1 MSAPAPEA
9 KPHHAEL
16 DRLRVWQRFHIA
28 ITALY
33 GGPIF
38 LVLTAMCG
46 YFYVR
51 GVNIEMGALQSRLH
65 GMSTSLAGTTD
76 PSIFEGAPTEAR
88 GADLLAKISKI
99 SAAEPDIV
107 SIYAV
112 RRSPN
117 PDELQF
123 VVDWVREDDPAAP
136 GEMYDVT
143 QAPVMAEAFDGPR
156 VEDELYADQWGPSLS
171 GYAPVYRDGVAVG
184 VIGIDLAAER
194 VYAIK
199 REVIATTLI
208 VYVAASLILVALAR
222 IVGTNIREPLVRI
235 IGATQAIHEGKLD
248 VRADL
253 DRPDEFGILGRHFD
267 GMAVG
272 LQEREHIRDTFGRY
286 MSERLAKRL
295 LGSPDATQLGG
306 EELHVTVLFS
316 DLRSYSTIS
325 ETLSPTQVVA
335 LLNDYMGEMGQIVD
349 DHHGVVIEF
358 LGDAVLAV
366 FGAIDPDPDHARHAV
381 DCALA
386 MQQRLDV
393 LNAKWQKSGVADLW
407 TRAGIA
413 RLRARIGVHTGTV
426 IAGNMGGYRRMKYA
440 VIGDPV
446 TVATKVESLNN
457 VTETDVLITAET
469 RAELDSSYVARTTTR
484 GQYPV
489 KGRAAAI
496 EVFSIGEAT

>member
-1 MSAPAPEA
+1 MSASAQDA
-9 KPHHAEL
+9 SQHHAEL
-16 DRLRVWQRFHIA
+16 NRLRVWQRFHIA

-33 GGPIF
+33 GVPIF
-38 LVLTAMCG
+38 IVLTAMCG

-51 GVNIEMGALQSRLH
+51 GVDIEMKALQARLH
-65 GMSTSLAGTTD
+65 GISTSLAGTTD
-76 PSIFEGAPTEAR
+76 PAIFEGEPSIERAAALHAQMEHIA
-88 GADLLAKISKI
+88 
-99 SAAEPDIV
+99 AAEPDIV
-107 SIYAV
+107 SLYAV
-112 RRSPN
+112 RRSPR
-117 PDELQF
+117 PDQLQF
-123 VVDWVREDDPAAP
+123 VVDWVRTDDPAAP
-136 GEMYDVT
+136 GELYDVA

-156 VEDELYADQWGPSLS
+156 VEDELFADQWGPSLS
-171 GYAPVYRDGVAVG
+171 GYAPVRKEGVAVG
-184 VIGIDLAAER
+184 VIGVDLDAER

-199 REVIATTLI
+199 REVLAATLI
-208 VYVAASLILVALAR
+208 VYAAASLILLGLTR

-267 GMAVG
+267 GMAIG

-295 LGSPDATQLGG
+295 LGSPDATQLGA
-306 EELHVTVLFS
+306 EELFVTVVFS

-325 ETLSPTQVVA
+325 ENLSPTQVVA

-349 DHHGVVIEF
+349 EHHGVVIEF

-366 FGAIDPDPDHARHAV
+366 FGALDDDPDHARHAV
-381 DCALA
+381 ECALA
-386 MQQRLDV
+386 MQQRLDD
-393 LNAKWQKSGVADLW
+393 LNVKWQQSGVADLW
-407 TRAGIA
+407 KQAGIT

-446 TVATKVESLNN
+446 TVATRVESLNN
-457 VTETDVLITAET
+457 ITDTDVLITAET
-469 RAELDSSYVARTTTR
+469 RAALGPELVARTR
-484 GQYPV
+484 SHGKHAV
-489 KGRAAAI
+489 KGRAAEV
-496 EVFSIGEAT
+496 EVFSIAGAA